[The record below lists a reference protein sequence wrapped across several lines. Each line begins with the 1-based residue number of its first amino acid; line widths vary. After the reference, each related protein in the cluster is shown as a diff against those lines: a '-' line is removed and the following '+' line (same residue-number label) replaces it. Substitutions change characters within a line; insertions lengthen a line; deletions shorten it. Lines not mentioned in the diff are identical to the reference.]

1 MQQAPLYFAEKT
13 KRHHMKKQKEKNP
26 DLETFK
32 ALLQSVEKF
41 TEEDVNYLM
50 EDLEHWGFFR
60 MPASCKKHNCYE
72 GGLLKHSLNV
82 CQMAQMLREQALS
95 IRPDLAPLLPMDS
108 VIIASLLHDVC
119 KSGIYQKV
127 TRRLKNEIGLWESS
141 SAYNIDYSY
150 LPVGQGEKSVIMLL
164 RSGLDLSDDEIMAIR
179 WHMGGWDLPYQSQE
193 MIASQKKA
201 CEITPLVTLI
211 HTADAMA
218 ANLMERP
225 YTTL

>member
-1 MQQAPLYFAEKT
+1 
-13 KRHHMKKQKEKNP
+13 MKKKKEKNP

-60 MPASCKKHNCYE
+60 MPASCKKHNSYE

-82 CQMAQMLREQALS
+82 CQIAQMLREQIIYL
-95 IRPDLAPLLPMDS
+95 RPDLAPLLPIDS
-108 VIIASLLHDVC
+108 IIIASLLHDVC

-127 TRRLKNEIGLWESS
+127 NRRQKDETGMWETCTT
-141 SAYNIDYSY
+141 YNIDYSF
-150 LPVGQGEKSVIMLL
+150 LPVGHGEKSVIMLL
-164 RSGLDLSDDEIMAIR
+164 RSGLDLSDEEIMAIR
-179 WHMGGWDLPYQSQE
+179 WHMGGWELPYQSHE